1 MEKSRASRLGRL
13 SWTMFDW
20 ANQPFYTLI
29 MTFVFGVYFA
39 DVFIVGD
46 DGAQKFT
53 MTQTISGIAIAILSP
68 VLGSISDLR
77 GNHKI
82 WIAFWSLLFVI
93 GMALLWYAYPGA
105 PNGIWLVMFGLII
118 ASAAVGF
125 AEVFNNSMLTNL
137 ETSKNMGVLSGLG
150 YGLGYIAGLIAL
162 ILFLIFFVWPGS
174 NTDFL
179 YGLSTANYEHIRVIG
194 PFCAIWY
201 AIFIIPLFLFTPDTK
216 SNPIPILSSILKGI
230 TNLINTFKELKN
242 FKNVFTFLIA
252 RLFFQ
257 DALNALFVIGGI
269 YASQVVGMTLTQ
281 VLIQGIILNIFAG
294 PSSILGGYLNDRIG
308 SKNVINISL
317 WGLLISGLL
326 ALSVDKNTIFYFI
339 EVETFSSRVET
350 LTLGMFN
357 SISQVVHTLVVIGI
371 AIFYG
376 PTQTAARALM
386 VKISP
391 PEKATEFFGLYAFAG
406 KSTSWLVPGLMSLIL
421 LIDNNLQHAMLA
433 IMLFNILGIIAMIF
447 VREND

>member
-1 MEKSRASRLGRL
+1 MTGLRASRLGRL

-39 DVFIVGD
+39 DVFITGD

-68 VLGSISDLR
+68 ALGSISDLR

-82 WIAFWSLLFVI
+82 WIAFWSLLFVT

-105 PNGIWLVMFGLII
+105 PNGIWLVMFGLIL

-125 AEVFNNSMLTNL
+125 AEVFNNSMLTNI
-137 ETSKNMGVLSGLG
+137 ETSKNMGLLSGLG

-174 NTDFL
+174 SNDFL
-179 YGLSTANYEHIRVIG
+179 YGLNTANYEHIRIIG
-194 PFCAIWY
+194 PFCAVWY
-201 AIFIIPLFLFTPDTK
+201 VIFIIPLFLFTPDTK
-216 SNPIPILSSILKGI
+216 SNPIPIFESVVEGT

-281 VLIQGIILNIFAG
+281 VLIQGIILNLFAG

-339 EVETFSSRVET
+339 EVEVFSSRIET

-421 LIDNNLQHAMLA
+421 LIDNNLQFAMLA
-433 IMLFNILGIIAMIF
+433 IMLFNILGIVAMMF

>member
-339 EVETFSSRVET
+339 EVEVFSSRVET

-433 IMLFNILGIIAMIF
+433 IMLFNILGIVAMMF

>member
-1 MEKSRASRLGRL
+1 MTKHRASRLGRL

-39 DVFIVGD
+39 DVFINGD

-53 MTQTISGIAIAILSP
+53 MTQTISGIAIAIMSP
-68 VLGSISDLR
+68 ILGSISDLR
-77 GNHKI
+77 GNRKT
-82 WIAFWSLLFVI
+82 WMAFWSLLFAI

-105 PNGIWLVMFGLII
+105 PNGIWLVMFGLIL
-118 ASAAVGF
+118 ASTAVGF
-125 AEVFNNSMLTNL
+125 AEVFNNSMLTNI
-137 ETSKNMGVLSGLG
+137 ETTKNMGVLSGLG

-179 YGLSTANYEHIRVIG
+179 YGLSTASYEHIRILG
-194 PFCAIWY
+194 PLCAIWY
-201 AIFIIPLFLFTPDTK
+201 IIFIIPLFLFTPDTK
-216 SNPIPILSSILKGI
+216 TNPLPILSSVSQGLK
-230 TNLINTFKELKN
+230 NLINTFKELKN

-269 YASQVVGMTLTQ
+269 YASQVIGMTLTQ

-317 WGLLISGLL
+317 WGLLISGIL
-326 ALSVDKNTIFYFI
+326 AISIDKDTIFYFI
-339 EVETFSSRVET
+339 EVDVFSSRVET
-350 LTLGMFN
+350 LTMGAFN
-357 SISQVVHTLVVIGI
+357 SISQVVHTLLVIGI

-386 VKISP
+386 AKISP
-391 PEKATEFFGLYAFAG
+391 PEKTTEFFGLYAFAG

-421 LIDNNLQHAMLA
+421 LIDNNLQHAMVA
-433 IMLFNILGIIAMIF
+433 IMLFNVLGIVTMMF
-447 VREND
+447 VKEND

>member
-1 MEKSRASRLGRL
+1 MTGFRASRLGRL

-39 DVFIVGD
+39 EVFITGD

-53 MTQTISGIAIAILSP
+53 MTQTISGVAIAILSP

-77 GNHKI
+77 GNRKV
-82 WIAFWSLLFVI
+82 WIAFWSFLFVL
-93 GMALLWYAYPGA
+93 GMGLLWFAYPGA
-105 PNGIWLVMFGLII
+105 PNGIWLVMFGLIL

-125 AEVFNNSMLTNL
+125 AEVFNNSMLTSL
-137 ETSKNMGVLSGLG
+137 ETNKNIGSLSGLG

-162 ILFLIFFVWPGS
+162 ILFLTIFVWPGS

-179 YGLSTANYEHIRVIG
+179 YGLNTSSYEHIRIIG
-194 PFCAIWY
+194 PFCAAWY

-216 SNPIPILSSILKGI
+216 SNPVPILSSVSKGI
-230 TNLINTFKELKN
+230 TNLLNTFKMLKN

-269 YASQVVGMTLTQ
+269 YASQVIGMTLTQ
-281 VLIQGIILNIFAG
+281 VLIQGIILNLFAG

-339 EVETFSSRVET
+339 EVEVFSSRIET

-357 SISQVVHTLVVIGI
+357 SISQVVHTSIVIGI

-386 VKISP
+386 VKLSP
-391 PEKATEFFGLYAFAG
+391 PEKTTEFFGLYAFAG

-433 IMLFNILGIIAMIF
+433 IMLFNILGIVTMMF

>member
-1 MEKSRASRLGRL
+1 M
-13 SWTMFDW
+13 
-20 ANQPFYTLI
+20 
-29 MTFVFGVYFA
+29 
-39 DVFIVGD
+39 
-46 DGAQKFT
+46 
-53 MTQTISGIAIAILSP
+53 
-68 VLGSISDLR
+68 
-77 GNHKI
+77 
-82 WIAFWSLLFVI
+82 AFWSLLFAI

-105 PNGIWLVMFGLII
+105 PNGIWLVMFGLIL
-118 ASAAVGF
+118 ASTAVGF
-125 AEVFNNSMLTNL
+125 AEVFNNSMLTNI
-137 ETSKNMGVLSGLG
+137 ETTKNMGVLSGLG

-179 YGLSTANYEHIRVIG
+179 YGLSTASYEHIRILG
-194 PFCAIWY
+194 PLCAIWY
-201 AIFIIPLFLFTPDTK
+201 IIFIIPLFLFTPDTK
-216 SNPIPILSSILKGI
+216 TNPLPILSSISQGLK
-230 TNLINTFKELKN
+230 NLINTFKELKN

-269 YASQVVGMTLTQ
+269 YASQVIGMTLTQ

-317 WGLLISGLL
+317 WGLLISGIL
-326 ALSVDKNTIFYFI
+326 AISIDKDTIFYFI
-339 EVETFSSRVET
+339 EVDVFSSRVET
-350 LTLGMFN
+350 LTMGAFN
-357 SISQVVHTLVVIGI
+357 SISQVVHTLLVIGI

-386 VKISP
+386 AKISP
-391 PEKATEFFGLYAFAG
+391 PEKTTEFFGLYAFAG

-421 LIDNNLQHAMLA
+421 LIDNNLQHAMVA
-433 IMLFNILGIIAMIF
+433 IMLFNVLGIVTMMF
-447 VREND
+447 VKEND

>member
-1 MEKSRASRLGRL
+1 MTEIRASRLGRL

-39 DVFIVGD
+39 DVFITGD

-68 VLGSISDLR
+68 ALGSISDLR

-105 PNGIWLVMFGLII
+105 PNGIWLVMFGLIL

-125 AEVFNNSMLTNL
+125 AEVFNNSMLTNI
-137 ETSKNMGVLSGLG
+137 ETSKNMGLLSGLG

-194 PFCAIWY
+194 PFCAAWY

-216 SNPIPILSSILKGI
+216 SNPIPIFASVVKGT

-281 VLIQGIILNIFAG
+281 VLIQGIILNLFAG

-339 EVETFSSRVET
+339 EVEVFSSRVET

-433 IMLFNILGIIAMIF
+433 IMLFNILGIVAMMF
-447 VREND
+447 VKEND

>member
-1 MEKSRASRLGRL
+1 MGEIRASRIGRL

-39 DVFIVGD
+39 DVFITGD

-53 MTQTISGIAIAILSP
+53 LTQTISGIAIAVLSP
-68 VLGSISDLR
+68 VLGSIADLR
-77 GNHKI
+77 GERKI
-82 WIAFWSLLFVI
+82 WMGFWSLMFVI

-105 PNGIWLVMFGLII
+105 PNGIWLVMFGLIL

-125 AEVFNNSMLTNL
+125 AEVFNNSTLTKI
-137 ETSKNMGVLSGLG
+137 ETPMNMGVLSGLG

-162 ILFLIFFVWPGS
+162 ILFLVFFVWPGS
-174 NTDFL
+174 STDYL
-179 YGLSTANYEHIRVIG
+179 YGLSTTDYEHIRILG
-194 PFCAIWY
+194 PLCAAWY
-201 AIFIIPLFLFTPDTK
+201 AIFIIPLFIFTPDSKTI
-216 SNPIPILSSILKGI
+216 SIPIFSSISKGI
-230 TNLINTFKELKN
+230 INLISTFRELKN

-269 YASQVVGMTLTQ
+269 YASQVIGMTLTQ
-281 VLIQGIILNIFAG
+281 VLIQGIILNLFAG

-326 ALSVDKNTIFYFI
+326 ALSIDKDTIFYFV
-339 EVETFSSRVET
+339 EVGVFSNRVET
-350 LTLGMFN
+350 LTMGIFN

-376 PTQTAARALM
+376 PIQTAARALM
-386 VKISP
+386 AKISP
-391 PEKATEFFGLYAFAG
+391 PDKTTEFFGLYAFAG

-433 IMLFNILGIIAMIF
+433 IMLFNILGIIVMMY
-447 VREND
+447 VKENG